1 MRISIGCDHGGYNL
15 KEQVVKYLES
25 KLENKQEI
33 EVVDYGC
40 YGLDSCDYPV
50 FAKKVANDV
59 SNGESTFGILI
70 CTTGIG
76 MSITANKFKNVRAA
90 LVTNIESAHLTRMH
104 NNSNVICLG
113 AKFTPYEEA
122 IAYIEAF
129 ITEQFEGGRHQRRV
143 SLIEE

>member
-25 KLENKQEI
+25 KQNI

-40 YGLDSCDYPV
+40 YNLDSCDYPV
-50 FAKKVANDV
+50 FAKKVADDV

-122 IAYIEAF
+122 VKYIDAF

-143 SLIEE
+143 DQIEG